1 MKTATV
7 ALRIATGRNSSALRR
22 LTMVP
27 AFLATT
33 SPSVTTRTISSSAVS
48 IGAIHPNPSKSNRV
62 TTCAGQRYNGNGM
75 PTAVRFFA
83 SDNTES
89 KDSHSD
95 FAPQKKK
102 VVSDTDA
109 ALKLID
115 EHVKANAVMLYMKGT
130 PSQPMCGFSARVV
143 GVLTEQGVDYGSV
156 NVLDY
161 PAIREG
167 IKQYSQWP
175 TIPQLYVQGEFVGGC
190 DIITEMHASGELKE
204 VLKPVKTAQESEK

>member
-1 MKTATV
+1 MKTAT
-7 ALRIATGRNSSALRR
+7 AILRIAAGTTGRSPAAQLRR
-22 LTMVP
+22 LTSLV
-27 AFLATT
+27 LA
-33 SPSVTTRTISSSAVS
+33 PPLVSSSVSVS
-48 IGAIHPNPSKSNRV
+48 IGAIQPNATNHV
-62 TTCAGQRYNGNGM
+62 TTNSTSSRRYNGK
-75 PTAVRFFA
+75 PPVRFFA
-83 SDNTES
+83 SDSTESTDS

-115 EHVKANAVMLYMKGT
+115 EHVKANSVMLYMKGT

-175 TIPQLYVQGEFVGGC
+175 TVPQLYVQGEFVGGC
-190 DIITEMHASGELKE
+190 DIVTEMHASGELKE
-204 VLKPVKTAQESEK
+204 MLKPIKSAQENEK

>member
-1 MKTATV
+1 M
-7 ALRIATGRNSSALRR
+7 
-22 LTMVP
+22 
-27 AFLATT
+27 
-33 SPSVTTRTISSSAVS
+33 
-48 IGAIHPNPSKSNRV
+48 
-62 TTCAGQRYNGNGM
+62 
-75 PTAVRFFA
+75 RFFA
-83 SDNTES
+83 SDSTES

-102 VVSDTDA
+102 VVPDTDA

-115 EHVKANAVMLYMKGT
+115 DHVKANAVMLYMKGT

-175 TIPQLYVQGEFVGGC
+175 TVPQLYVQGEFVGGC
-190 DIITEMHASGELKE
+190 DIVTEMHASGELKE
-204 VLKPVKTAQESEK
+204 MLKPVKTAQENEKP